1 MNEAPILEVRDLSV
15 RFPAGGGLFGGAK
28 RWLHAVESVSFSIAP
43 GEIVG
48 LVGESGCGKTT
59 LGRTI
64 LRLTDTRSGSV
75 LFKGTDVTRMT
86 EREFRPFRKKMQMIF
101 QDPFSTL
108 NPRMTAGESIG
119 EALDV
124 NGLAASRE
132 IRARRIAELLESV
145 GLPPDS
151 ASRYPDEF
159 SGGQRQRIGIARALA
174 VEPEL
179 ILCDEPVSALD
190 VSVQAQVINLLRDL
204 SRMRGIALLFI
215 SHDLAVVRHLCS
227 RILVMYLGRVVESG
241 PTAEICESPA
251 HPYTRALL
259 ASVPK
264 LEGIRGSV
272 EVPKGEAASPI
283 SPPPGCAFHTRC
295 PEVRDRCRTELPVL
309 HEMGKGRCVACHFS
323 FR

>member
-15 RFPAGGGLFGGAK
+15 RFSAGGGLFGGAK

-124 NGLAASRE
+124 HGLAASRE
-132 IRARRIAELLESV
+132 IHARRIAELLESV

-309 HEMGKGRCVACHFS
+309 HEIGKGRCVACHFS
-323 FR
+323 LR